1 MSKTKGNQS
10 RIKRWKRQE
19 EKARLLLG
27 SHLPPSPSC
36 LLNLRE
42 LAQAHSQQ
50 AEMSRAPTPRGK
62 DHKMVLTLEKQ
73 WWPCVRRVQ
82 KRRSK
87 EQASRL
93 SSLPEMVTKAHS
105 HTMGFPGGSAAK
117 NPPAMQ
123 EPLETR
129 V

>member
-1 MSKTKGNQS
+1 MVSMCAAESKKDVAKS
-10 RIKRWKRQE
+10 K
-19 EKARLLLG
+19 LG
-27 SHLPPSPSC
+27 
-36 LLNLRE
+36 
-42 LAQAHSQQ
+42 
-50 AEMSRAPTPRGK
+50 
-62 DHKMVLTLEKQ
+62 
-73 WWPCVRRVQ
+73 
-82 KRRSK
+82 
-87 EQASRL
+87 L